1 MLSLYRLFLFQKS
14 PSPHSLDMQ
23 SLDLR
28 SIRLQVSRAITRH
41 RLVWL
46 RSGAFVFISALALFL
61 SGCGASISAK
71 GADAL
76 VINPGSI
83 SFGSLPV
90 GSSAQAT
97 VTLTNETLKAVD
109 VSSITISGKSF
120 ALPSGVSLPLH
131 ILAGA
136 SYTLTITFTPTQAGS
151 ASGDLVV
158 SSIAAGATTSS
169 SAMIPLS
176 GQATKSTGAA
186 PASAVLT
193 INATAASFGDVA
205 LNTTATQSLTLTSTG
220 STSVDISSTTI
231 TGAAFASSG
240 FITPATLPPGQSV
253 TINVQFTPTSLGTAT
268 GALVINSNSTGNSTL
283 SLPLNGNGVSEV
295 VQLSWDAPANSGGTI
310 AGYRIYRSVNGA
322 AQYQLLNSSLTAYT
336 EFADSAIQ
344 TGQTYDYY
352 VTAVDNSGV
361 ESTPS
366 NTATIAVPGT

>member
-1 MLSLYRLFLFQKS
+1 MLSLRHLLFFQKS
-14 PSPHSLDMQ
+14 PNPHSLDVQ
-23 SLDLR
+23 SVDLR
-28 SIRLQVSRAITRH
+28 SIRLHSCASSAKHRHIATRSA
-41 RLVWL
+41 L
-46 RSGAFVFISALALFL
+46 FVFISTLALLL

-83 SFGSLPV
+83 SFGNLAV
-90 GSSAQAT
+90 GSSAQAK
-97 VTLTNETLKAVD
+97 VTMTNETFKAVD
-109 VSSITISGKSF
+109 ISSVTISGKSF
-120 ALPSGVSLPLH
+120 ALPNISVPVH

-136 SYTLTITFTPTQAGS
+136 SYTLTVTFTPTQAGS
-151 ASGDLVV
+151 ATGNLAVAST
-158 SSIAAGATTSS
+158 AAGATTSS

-176 GQATKSTGAA
+176 GQATKSTSAA

-220 STSVDISSTTI
+220 STAVDINSATI
-231 TGAAFASSG
+231 TGAAFTSSG

-253 TINVQFTPTSLGTAT
+253 TINVQFTPKSLGTAT

-366 NTATIAVPGT
+366 NTATVAVPGT